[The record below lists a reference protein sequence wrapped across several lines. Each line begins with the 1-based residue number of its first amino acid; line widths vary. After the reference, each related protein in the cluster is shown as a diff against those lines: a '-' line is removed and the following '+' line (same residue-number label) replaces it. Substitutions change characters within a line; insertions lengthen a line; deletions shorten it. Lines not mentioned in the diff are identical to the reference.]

1 MTMWPVLA
9 NQASAG
15 ALSGMLAG
23 RQSVLGP
30 KGAALVPADVASQS
44 TCANAFGKAFDA
56 ALAVLFA
63 ADVSPPA
70 GLGVGGGLVE
80 STGEPPANV
89 TQNTSQVTTAAET
102 NVAFSYPLAVFGLC
116 LAIMTGRGLP
126 TDSSGVVFTETDW
139 AAGGIPAVAAAE
151 FYEWI
156 KSGVVA
162 TT

>member
-30 KGAALVPADVASQS
+30 KGAALVPADVA
-44 TCANAFGKAFDA
+44 NAFGQAFDA

-156 KSGVVA
+156 NSGVVA

>member
-1 MTMWPVLA
+1 MA
-9 NQASAG
+9 NQPSAG

-44 TCANAFGKAFDA
+44 TCANAFGKAF
-56 ALAVLFA
+56 A

-70 GLGVGGGLVE
+70 GLGVGGGLVKF
-80 STGEPPANV
+80 TPEPPANV
-89 TQNTSQVTTAAET
+89 TQSTSQITTAAET